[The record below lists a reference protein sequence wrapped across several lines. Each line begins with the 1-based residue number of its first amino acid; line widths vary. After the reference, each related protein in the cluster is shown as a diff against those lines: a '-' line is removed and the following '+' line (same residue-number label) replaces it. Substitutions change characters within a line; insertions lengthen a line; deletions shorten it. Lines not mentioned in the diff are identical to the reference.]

1 MTGPK
6 VTQPAGGRA
15 GTGLLVCSRRTFL
28 AKTVI
33 VWAAWE
39 KDKRQAA
46 HGVTYLPIIKG
57 ETRGYAFLPDVT
69 RKTVGGR
76 DMSEAGS
83 PPCLFLLPGACC
95 FTTGGSGCLDS
106 HGTTRTKGSWN
117 LDSQPEARQGG
128 GVMRVR
134 RCPGLVGPWLKAHP
148 QPLQGPRALSLRPC
162 PVTPTKPGEEE
173 PHQLGHPASS

>member
-46 HGVTYLPIIKG
+46 HGVTCLPIIKG

-106 HGTTRTKGSWN
+106 HGTTWTKGSWN

-128 GVMRVR
+128 GVMGVR
-134 RCPGLVGPWLKAHP
+134 RCPGL
-148 QPLQGPRALSLRPC
+148 ALSPPLSLEKKSLTSWGTLPPRDVCRPKGLR
-162 PVTPTKPGEEE
+162 
-173 PHQLGHPASS
+173 QRAGHC